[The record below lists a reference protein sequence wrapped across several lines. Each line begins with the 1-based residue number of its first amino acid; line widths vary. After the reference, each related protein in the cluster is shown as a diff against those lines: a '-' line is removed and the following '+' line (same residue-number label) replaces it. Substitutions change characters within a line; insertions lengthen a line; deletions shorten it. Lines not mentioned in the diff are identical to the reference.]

1 MESKDRL
8 FNSMAE
14 AVVAGNKEVAET
26 LAKRA
31 LSEKFDPHEV
41 IEKGYIPGIQKAGIL
56 WEKGEYFLPE
66 LISSAE
72 CMKAVMAVLK
82 PALKASQAESFSRG
96 KVVIG
101 TIEGDIHD
109 IGKNLV
115 ASMLSANGF
124 DVMDL
129 GADVKLERFIDK
141 AREMDADL
149 ICLSA
154 LLTTT
159 MLNQRRLIEMLK
171 ERGLRQQFKV
181 LVGGAPVTKRWASDI
196 GADGYGE
203 NALEAVRLAKEIGP
217 KRGLA

>member
-8 FNSMAE
+8 FNLMAE
-14 AVVAGNKEVAET
+14 AVVTGNKEAAET

-31 LSEKFDPHEV
+31 LSEKFDPNEV

-82 PALKASQAESFSRG
+82 PALKASQAERFSRG